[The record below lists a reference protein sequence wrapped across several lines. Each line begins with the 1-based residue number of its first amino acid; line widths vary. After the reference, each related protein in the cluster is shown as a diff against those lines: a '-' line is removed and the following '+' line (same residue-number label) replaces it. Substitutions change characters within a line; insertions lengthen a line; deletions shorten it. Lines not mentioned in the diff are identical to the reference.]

1 LKDIANTRGSRTSP
15 SARAKAT
22 CVVQSMILIELV
34 FIMHVMKE
42 LMGITDLI
50 CKKLQQ
56 KSQDIVNAI
65 DDVVTTKKL
74 IQDFRDHGW
83 TRVIGDVISLF

>member
-1 LKDIANTRGSRTSP
+1 
-15 SARAKAT
+15 
-22 CVVQSMILIELV
+22 MILIELV